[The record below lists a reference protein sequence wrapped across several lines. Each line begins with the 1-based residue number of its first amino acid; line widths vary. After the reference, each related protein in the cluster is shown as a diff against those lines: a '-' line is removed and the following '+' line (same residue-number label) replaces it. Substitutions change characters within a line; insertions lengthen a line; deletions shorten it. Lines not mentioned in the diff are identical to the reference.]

1 MEGAKSNYYGKQ
13 FQQIS
18 CFMSTTKAL
27 LENLTEIPVI
37 NTCYCF
43 QILTNFIVL
52 AKKITSQ
59 PGIDCISRH
68 IVTEGAC
75 NEFSGAML
83 KRGRYVMYVQPCIAV
98 YSPVSLCIALYSCV
112 SPCIAMYSPL
122 QLCIALYSCVLN
134 TYYFLYLT
142 YNTLHTYRAKQDR
155 YSYTQLYRVIH
166 G

>member
-1 MEGAKSNYYGKQ
+1 
-13 FQQIS
+13 
-18 CFMSTTKAL
+18 MSTTKAL

-83 KRGRYVMYVQPCIAV
+83 KRGRYVMYGYI
-98 YSPVSLCIALYSCV
+98 L
-112 SPCIAMYSPL
+112 
-122 QLCIALYSCVLN
+122 VLN

-142 YNTLHTYRAKQDR
+142 YNTLHTYRAKQ
-155 YSYTQLYRVIH
+155 

>member
-1 MEGAKSNYYGKQ
+1 
-13 FQQIS
+13 
-18 CFMSTTKAL
+18 MSTTKAL
-27 LENLTEIPVI
+27 LGNLTEIPVR

-83 KRGRYVMYVQPCIAV
+83 KRVGI
-98 YSPVSLCIALYSCV
+98 SC
-112 SPCIAMYSPL
+112 MGTY
-122 QLCIALYSCVLN
+122 YVLN

>member
-27 LENLTEIPVI
+27 LGNLTEIPVR

-75 NEFSGAML
+75 NKFSGAML
-83 KRGRYVMYVQPCIAV
+83 NRGGYVMYGYI
-98 YSPVSLCIALYSCV
+98 LCPQYILFPIPYIQY
-112 SPCIAMYSPL
+112 PTP
-122 QLCIALYSCVLN
+122 
-134 TYYFLYLT
+134 
-142 YNTLHTYRAKQDR
+142 YRAKQGQI
-155 YSYTQLYRVIH
+155 QLYTALQGYTWLNTAMQSHAQLYWAIH
-166 G
+166 SQTKLNTAI

>member
-1 MEGAKSNYYGKQ
+1 
-13 FQQIS
+13 
-18 CFMSTTKAL
+18 MSTTKAL
-27 LENLTEIPVI
+27 LVNLTEIPVI

-83 KRGRYVMYVQPCIAV
+83 KRGRYVV
-98 YSPVSLCIALYSCV
+98 YKHIISY
-112 SPCIAMYSPL
+112 
-122 QLCIALYSCVLN
+122 
-134 TYYFLYLT
+134 
-142 YNTLHTYRAKQDR
+142 TLHTIP
-155 YSYTQLYRVIH
+155 YTQTGLNKIDTAINSSTGLYMAKRSYSV
-166 G
+166 